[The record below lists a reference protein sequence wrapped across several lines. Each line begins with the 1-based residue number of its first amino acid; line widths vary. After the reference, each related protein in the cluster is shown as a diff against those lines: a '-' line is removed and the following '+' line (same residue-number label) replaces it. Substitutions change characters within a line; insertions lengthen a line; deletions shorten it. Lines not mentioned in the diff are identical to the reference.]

1 MALIKSD
8 TGVLNSRQI
17 PGRYRS
23 PELKAD
29 TGVLNSIDKQN
40 KACNNRKSFLSDEHM

>member
-29 TGVLNSIDKQN
+29 TGVLNCYYSRCINVDYRGIERVTLQ
-40 KACNNRKSFLSDEHM
+40 